1 MIALGAI
8 AMWAAALGYVL
19 WPLFR
24 RRSGSTLRFQDVE
37 PPARQ

>member
-1 MIALGAI
+1 MTALGAI

-24 RRSGSTLRFQDVE
+24 RRGGGALPLEDVE